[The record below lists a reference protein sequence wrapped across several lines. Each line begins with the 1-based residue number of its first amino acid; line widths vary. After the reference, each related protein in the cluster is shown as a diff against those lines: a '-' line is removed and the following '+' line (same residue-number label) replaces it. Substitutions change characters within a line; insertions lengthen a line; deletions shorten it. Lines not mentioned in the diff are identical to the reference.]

1 MKYIVLI
8 GDGMTDY
15 PLPDHEGKTPLQLAR
30 TPNMDKIAA
39 AGVTGFAKTVPNGFP
54 PGSDVANLSV
64 FGYDPA
70 KYYTGRS
77 PLEAVSMGVPLGDND
92 TAFRCNLVTLR
103 VSGADVIMDDY
114 SAGHIST
121 EDARELILH
130 VNEKL
135 GNETIRF
142 FPGVSYRHLM
152 VWKDRDFSGLSLVP
166 PHDITG
172 RGIKEHLPKGDA
184 GGEEIHALLTGS
196 QMLLKVHPL
205 NRKKEADGGKP
216 ANSIWLWGQGKRPAM
231 PTFRE
236 RFGLEGSVI
245 SAVDLLKG
253 IGVCAGFNSI
263 NVPGATG
270 YLDTNYQG
278 KVDAALKALRE
289 KDIVF
294 LHVEAPDEAGHQG
307 KFDLKIQAL
316 EEFDERVVGR
326 VLEGM
331 KEFKDY
337 RILLVTDHPT
347 PLSIKTHADD
357 PVPFAIYPAIGEKD
371 DVGAFDERILK
382 HGKHAFRE
390 GFRLIDFFIS
400 GNAPP

>member
-30 TPNMDKIAA
+30 TPNMDRIARE
-39 AGVTGFAKTVPNGFP
+39 GVTGFAKTVPNGFP
-54 PGSDVANLSV
+54 PGSDVANLSI
-64 FGYDPA
+64 FGYDPV
-70 KYYTGRS
+70 KYYTGRA
-77 PLEAVSMGVPLGDND
+77 PLEAVSMGVPIGDLD

-103 VSGADVIMDDY
+103 AGGNDVIMDDY

-121 EDARELILH
+121 EEAREFILAI
-130 VNEKL
+130 NEKL
-135 GNETIRF
+135 GSEDIQF

-152 VWKDRDFSGLSLVP
+152 VWKERDFSSLSLTP

-172 RGIKEHLPKGDA
+172 RGIKEFLPKGSFA
-184 GGEEIHALLTGS
+184 AEEIHALLNSS
-196 QMLLKVHPL
+196 QMVLKAHPL
-205 NRKKEADGGKP
+205 NRTKEDKGGKP

-253 IGVCAGFNSI
+253 IGICAGFNSI
-263 NVPGATG
+263 DVPGATG

-278 KVDAALKALRE
+278 KVDAALEALKE

-307 KFDLKIQAL
+307 SFDLKIQAL
-316 EEFDERVVGR
+316 EEFDEKVVGKIF
-326 VLEGM
+326 EGM
-331 KEFKDY
+331 KGFGDY
-337 RILLVTDHPT
+337 RILLITDHST
-347 PLSIKTHADD
+347 PLSTRTHADD
-357 PVPFAIYPAIGEKD
+357 PVPFAIYPPIGERD
-371 DVGAFDERILK
+371 AVEAFDERILK
-382 HGKHAFRE
+382 QGKLAIRE
-390 GFRLIDFFIS
+390 GYRVVDIFLS
-400 GNAPP
+400 GNV